1 MNTRA
6 PRRNDFDIDDL
17 INRYLSGESCKSLA
31 NSFGFSRQVVYRV
44 LRNAGITP
52 RNRSQAMFV
61 RMQQTSPEERQRI
74 SHNAHEARRGRKNT
88 PDMLHKV
95 AIAKIKRIGA
105 FENEFI
111 NALENSGIETHPQQ
125 PFLSYNLDI
134 GCGNVAVEIHTQVAS
149 PVSKNFIKK
158 LVECVHSGMNMIY
171 VWISPRHMNVTDA
184 CYNKVVSLVQSC
196 RANPPAITQ
205 YWVVRST
212 GEIYATGSFDI
223 D

>member
-44 LRNAGITP
+44 LRDAKITP

-61 RMQQTSPEERQRI
+61 RMQQTPIEERKRL
-74 SHNAHEARRGRKNT
+74 AHAANEAKRGLANT
-88 PDMLHKV
+88 PEMLHKR
-95 AIAKIKRIGA
+95 AIAGKRFIGA
-105 FENEFI
+105 FEHEFI
-111 NALENSGIETHPQQ
+111 EALEQSGIETYPQQ

-158 LVECVHSGMNMIY
+158 LVECVNSGMNMIY

-184 CYNKVVSLVQSC
+184 CYNKVISLVQSC

-205 YWVVRST
+205 YWVVRGT